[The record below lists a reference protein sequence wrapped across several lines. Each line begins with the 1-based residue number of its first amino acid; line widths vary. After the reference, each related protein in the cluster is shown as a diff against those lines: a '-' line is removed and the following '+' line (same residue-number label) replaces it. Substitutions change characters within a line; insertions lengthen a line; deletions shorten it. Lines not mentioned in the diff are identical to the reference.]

1 MFYFK
6 YYECF
11 SPQVPRKGM
20 QSCLVKISTSHWF
33 LVLSFFQHDE
43 MVGVIASRVR
53 DFLGKPGSLWNAR
66 GESNASEQRAKFRAI
81 SPVTTPFERR
91 GLMRLQGEK
100 LRVISYIK
108 RDIYITKRVCANQSR
123 QLKLRMKRR
132 SIERSFSFNS
142 RRKYARNL
150 VFRLVFPF
158 DCFNIY
164 FSLYWFFIHTRQFIF
179 CFQFLNHDTRT
190 VTVE

>member
-6 YYECF
+6 YFECF
-11 SPQVPRKGM
+11 SPQVLRKGM

-53 DFLGKPGSLWNAR
+53 DFLGKRGSLWNAR

-100 LRVISYIK
+100 
-108 RDIYITKRVCANQSR
+108 T
-123 QLKLRMKRR
+123 
-132 SIERSFSFNS
+132 
-142 RRKYARNL
+142 AR
-150 VFRLVFPF
+150 
-158 DCFNIY
+158 Y
-164 FSLYWFFIHTRQFIF
+164 FLHKARYLYHEACMREPKPTA
-179 CFQFLNHDTRT
+179 
-190 VTVE
+190 